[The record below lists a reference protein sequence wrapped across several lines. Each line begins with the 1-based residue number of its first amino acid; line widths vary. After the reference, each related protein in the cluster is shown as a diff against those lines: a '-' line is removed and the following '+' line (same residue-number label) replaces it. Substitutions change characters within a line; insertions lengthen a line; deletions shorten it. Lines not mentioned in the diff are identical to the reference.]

1 MATEMRAR
9 LERRILDLAARLSAD
24 DNAAEETNTWQRA
37 ELSRRFSRHVSSMQ
51 SSTHISSLPLAMPP
65 RRITSLGRGRNT
77 VLRNRL
83 GHHSARDSIVT
94 DPDRIHGLAL
104 LDVGV
109 VASDGGEYSTEY
121 KLANLLEQ
129 NSSTYCSA
137 KSKNIVVVFEHAS
150 TLSFVMT
157 HAVMRSPP
165 AGSFT
170 APVKDALVFV
180 SNSPIGVSEFTAYD
194 DYTAD
199 DYESLLA
206 RKKAGG
212 ESLDEG
218 EPAAFLSAVTAEVD
232 GTITTKLSVPRT
244 GRFIAVK
251 FLRSVNSDHSSNIVR
266 CSSFPCLSIHTHSH
280 IHSLFPFF
288 LITIVVVCVCVCSRQ
303 MHTLPPVQDCEFI
316 GFKGFSGTRG
326 FADGTMR

>member
-1 MATEMRAR
+1 MT
-9 LERRILDLAARLSAD
+9 
-24 DNAAEETNTWQRA
+24 
-37 ELSRRFSRHVSSMQ
+37 SSPQCPPVM
-51 SSTHISSLPLAMPP
+51 SVHSPIAIP
-65 RRITSLGRGRNT
+65 RRT
-77 VLRNRL
+77 
-83 GHHSARDSIVT
+83 
-94 DPDRIHGLAL
+94 
-104 LDVGV
+104 
-109 VASDGGEYSTEY
+109 YST
-121 KLANLLEQ
+121 
-129 NSSTYCSA
+129 T
-137 KSKNIVVVFEHAS
+137 
-150 TLSFVMT
+150 T
-157 HAVMRSPP
+157 PP
-165 AGSFT
+165 
-170 APVKDALVFV
+170 DALVFV

-288 LITIVVVCVCVCSRQ
+288 LITIVVWCVCVHDKCTRS
-303 MHTLPPVQDCEFI
+303 LPFR
-316 GFKGFSGTRG
+316 T
-326 FADGTMR
+326 ANL